1 MNTWTNI
8 WLTLLINSCAWRSEH
23 HFYLF
28 YHRHMQRC
36 GTHMTRAGGAN
47 RKVSSNQKPDD
58 SQWSHLFF
66 FFTAGRKPLMPKL
79 GSFLFFFFPPPSYT
93 SYTPVFLKSHV
104 LYLET
109 WGFRLTSSWHQNI
122 CALIGLVGISLTADW
137 GEPVDASD
145 QKDIEAAER
154 YIQFYLGWFA
164 TPIFRGDYPQVMKEY
179 IGTSCSR
186 APGYLLLIFIRYS
199 FVLSPVRRNIWTVTE
214 RLLMLLLD

>member
-1 MNTWTNI
+1 MEIWTSFLFVLPQAHAKVWHTYDKGWRSKQKGI
-8 WLTLLINSCAWRSEH
+8 KQPETRWLTMVTS
-23 HFYLF
+23 
-28 YHRHMQRC
+28 
-36 GTHMTRAGGAN
+36 
-47 RKVSSNQKPDD
+47 
-58 SQWSHLFF
+58 FF
-66 FFTAGRKPLMPKL
+66 FFLLQGGNLSCPNLVH
-79 GSFLFFFFPPPSYT
+79 FFFFFPPPSYT
-93 SYTPVFLKSHV
+93 SYTPVFQKSNV

-186 APGYLLLIFIRYS
+186 APGYLLLIFTRYS